1 MPSFY
6 ILTVMADFLFYMLLN
21 KYIGDYIMET
31 IEKLW
36 LNGDITNKG
45 AMEAAKARKALQTF
59 EKALLYYN
67 TSDLS
72 WKKCIKK
79 AQSEIVENPM
89 WRDL

>member
-1 MPSFY
+1 MK
-6 ILTVMADFLFYMLLN
+6 N
-21 KYIGDYIMET
+21 
-31 IEKLW
+31 IEELW

-45 AMEAAKARKALQTF
+45 TMEAMKARKALQMF
-59 EKALLYYN
+59 EKALLFYN

-79 AQSEIVENPM
+79 AQSETVANPM